1 MSSPR
6 VSSIIDVKSSSDIH
20 SRTSCIRLSSKNATL
35 ACWSGALSD
44 GATLV
49 STPGGPPAPPGCDVS
64 QARRRHRR
72 QPDRRSSSFRCSHRR
87 FSPRHKHRAQV
98 QDGKTRADPWGR
110 SLRRFLTSGYQP
122 GTAPPGNGGHPKR
135 RTGYLRGMASD
146 LVPVFVPPLAMVLG
160 AAEREKAQP
169 LTETEVLAIRDRSG
183 AVMAPPEVAE
193 KMTAS
198 RGYRDVEPEDC
209 WADWHRLRVEYSGL
223 GYLPKFVLC
232 VLGDAAFAKTAGALL
247 GAESVEHEV
256 RGRDERMGTA
266 FRAAAFRSDPS
277 LTKKDLAAIDRHQS
291 AVYFLSKN
299 FGAGAALSTARRM
312 LALGARLLDAG
323 GTAMKCD
330 SSGIAHGRARWRA
343 LAKRGDD
350 ESLFHAFV
358 QYPIGPVRNDY
369 YTCGLHLLGTPDLV
383 ASKAALAGKP
393 PRPAR
398 CSRRS
403 RSTC

>member
-1 MSSPR
+1 
-6 VSSIIDVKSSSDIH
+6 
-20 SRTSCIRLSSKNATL
+20 
-35 ACWSGALSD
+35 
-44 GATLV
+44 
-49 STPGGPPAPPGCDVS
+49 
-64 QARRRHRR
+64 
-72 QPDRRSSSFRCSHRR
+72 
-87 FSPRHKHRAQV
+87 
-98 QDGKTRADPWGR
+98 
-110 SLRRFLTSGYQP
+110 
-122 GTAPPGNGGHPKR
+122 
-135 RTGYLRGMASD
+135 MASD

-160 AAEREKAQP
+160 AAEREKARP
-169 LTETEVLAIRDRSG
+169 LTETEVLEIRDRSG

-193 KMTAS
+193 QMTAS

-232 VLGDAAFAKTAGALL
+232 VLGDAAFAKTARALL

-277 LTKKDLAAIDRHQS
+277 LTKRDLAAIDRHQS

-323 GTAMKCD
+323 GTAMKCE

-350 ESLFHAFV
+350 EALFHAFV

-393 PRPAR
+393 AASGTLFSSFALYLLTECAPGAFRSGHRFRLDSGAPPYTLRWEPCRGYDEDDFFFNSFGRYRFAR
-398 CSRRS
+398 R
-403 RSTC
+403 